1 MKIPKGATAADKQ
14 EAETIMEN
22 LRSTE
27 QTYVILPGDDWHF
40 EFADLKAGTQSKMDE
55 SIAHHNR
62 EISKNILAQ
71 FLELWATGGGS
82 YALSE
87 DQSDLFLISLSAI
100 ARQIAETLNRDLIK
114 QNSERD
120 H

>member
-1 MKIPKGATAADKQ
+1 
-14 EAETIMEN
+14 
-22 LRSTE
+22 
-27 QTYVILPGDDWHF
+27 
-40 EFADLKAGTQSKMDE
+40 MDE

-114 QNSERD
+114 QLVDLNFTLAENQTYPKLKFNKLGEVDYEKLSSSLSTLASAGIIKPDNDLE
-120 H
+120 

>member
-1 MKIPKGATAADKQ
+1 
-14 EAETIMEN
+14 MEN

-71 FLELWATGGGS
+71 FLEL
-82 YALSE
+82 
-87 DQSDLFLISLSAI
+87 
-100 ARQIAETLNRDLIK
+100 
-114 QNSERD
+114 
-120 H
+120 

>member
-1 MKIPKGATAADKQ
+1 
-14 EAETIMEN
+14 MEN

-27 QTYVILPGDDWHF
+27 QTYVILPGEDWHF
-40 EFADLKAGTQSKMDE
+40 EFADLKAGTQSKMEE

-87 DQSDLFLISLSAI
+87 DQSDLFLISLSDYEKDVLKSI
-100 ARQIAETLNRDLIK
+100 KTRLNNIW
-114 QNSERD
+114 QQHIN
-120 H
+120 